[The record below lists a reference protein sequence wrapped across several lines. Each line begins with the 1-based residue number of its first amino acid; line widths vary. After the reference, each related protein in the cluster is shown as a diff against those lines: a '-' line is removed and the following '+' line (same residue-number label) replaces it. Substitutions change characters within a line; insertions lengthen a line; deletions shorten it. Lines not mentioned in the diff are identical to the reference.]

1 LRQYVEHWVIG
12 SRRFIMKL
20 DDASIPEAKR
30 KFIFLYWLDLI
41 VKSLFVGGFVY
52 FLIRM
57 FTRIAIKP
65 LIEVS

>member
-1 LRQYVEHWVIG
+1 
-12 SRRFIMKL
+12 MKL

-30 KFIFLYWLDLI
+30 KFVFLYWLDLI

-57 FTRIAIKP
+57 YARIARP
-65 LIEVS
+65 LIDVV